1 MEQDR
6 LSPGQKGERETQ
18 RKEKERKMEAERKD
32 EAEGTEGYISEQLPI
47 IHSAIGGCLCCTLYS
62 CTMYIV
68 HTIIS

>member
-47 IHSAIGGCLCCTLYS
+47 IHSA
-62 CTMYIV
+62 V
-68 HTIIS
+68 